1 MLLIVINNAFYIHL
15 LLKHISIRWLSLYQ
29 SIERLLKVFDPLSA
43 YFLDLDDEDDFPC
56 APIISMFFTST
67 EAKCTMYFLH
77 NVLFDVQKKSL
88 ELQRHYISIVDLSR
102 IITSLLTKLNDR
114 LKQNYFGYQTKILLN
129 SLADPDRKR
138 LNQSFIDYLTSVIKY
153 IEKYYAEQSELAES
167 TAVFGIFC
175 YDN

>member
-1 MLLIVINNAFYIHL
+1 M
-15 LLKHISIRWLSLYQ
+15 
-29 SIERLLKVFDPLSA
+29 
-43 YFLDLDDEDDFPC
+43 
-56 APIISMFFTST
+56 
-67 EAKCTMYFLH
+67 
-77 NVLFDVQKKSL
+77 
-88 ELQRHYISIVDLSR
+88 QRHYISIVDLSR
-102 IITSLLTKLNDR
+102 IITSLLNKLNDR

>member
-1 MLLIVINNAFYIHL
+1 L
-15 LLKHISIRWLSLYQ
+15 LLKHINIRWLSLYP

-43 YFLDLDDEDDFPC
+43 YFLDLGDGSDFTCP
-56 APIISMFFTST
+56 PMISMFFTST

-102 IITSLLTKLNDR
+102 IITSLLRKLNDR
-114 LKQNYFGYQTKILLN
+114 LKENYFGYQTKILLN
-129 SLADPDRKR
+129 SLTDSDRKK
-138 LNQSFIDYLTSVIKY
+138 LNQSFINYVSSVVKY
-153 IEKYYAEQSELAES
+153 IEKYYNEQSELAELA
-167 TAVFGIFC
+167 AVFGIFC

>member
-1 MLLIVINNAFYIHL
+1 M
-15 LLKHISIRWLSLYQ
+15 LLKHINIRWLSLYS

-43 YFLDLDDEDDFPC
+43 YFLDMDDKHDFSCP
-56 APIISMFFTST
+56 PIISMFFTSI

-102 IITSLLTKLNDR
+102 IINSLLTKLKDR

-129 SLADPDRKR
+129 SLPDPDREK
-138 LNQSFIDYLTSVIKY
+138 LNQSFVNYVSSVIKY
-153 IEKYYAEQSELAES
+153 VEKYYAEQSTLAELA
-167 TAVFGIFC
+167 AVFGMF
-175 YDN
+175 